1 MVDKINWCQ
10 VLDGIAW
17 KYIEDREQ
25 EPELP
30 SNVKLP
36 MIRPRSI
43 SLGCIDFV
51 NMQISK
57 CINKEFLKLLDELE
71 KKSITGFDVGTDL
84 KYCGAGLDK
93 SSRKKTSTLSN
104 RKYIPLSAIQN
115 LRKKLKEQEI

>member
-1 MVDKINWCQ
+1 MVNKINWCQ

-25 EPELP
+25 EPELS

-57 CINKEFLKLLDELE
+57 CINKEFLKLLNELE
-71 KKSITGFDVGTDL
+71 KEQRKGFDIAYRWYFGKEDEPRGDV
-84 KYCGAGLDK
+84 
-93 SSRKKTSTLSN
+93 
-104 RKYIPLSAIQN
+104 KYIPLSAIQN